1 MPLTLYGISNCDTVK
16 KARRWLEAHGV
27 AYTYHDFRA
36 NGLSWET
43 LREWSDT
50 IGWEKLLNRRS
61 RTWKELAES
70 GRTVT
75 DEESALHLMLANPT
89 LIKRPVVTSGDKI
102 ITGFSE
108 DEFNVLF
115 GNINSSA
122 TQGL

>member
-1 MPLTLYGISNCDTVK
+1 M
-16 KARRWLEAHGV
+16 RGV
-27 AYTYHDFRA
+27 AYTYHDFRT

-70 GRTVT
+70 DRTVT
-75 DEESALHLMLANPT
+75 DEESALHLMHANPT